1 MSIKATIHPASDDG
15 RSSPSPLRAF
25 LVAGIIAFS
34 SGTAWAET
42 EIWRVGGEGLSWAL
56 QSGVSAAIDFE
67 KSTNSVKPKG
77 FSPEENI
84 VSTVEWLD
92 GRPEDFAVEGQAY
105 VWDNVA
111 VRASNLVM
119 LDGDSTT
126 STGERFK
133 EFGINQTGRIFYFDL
148 GASYPANRI
157 VLYPSPDAEE
167 NFVRA
172 FEISASD
179 GRTFGTGGQPI
190 YDVLRR
196 VETSKSRA
204 DIGFPLQL
212 VRFVKLRIL
221 APNPFDI
228 AELEVYGEGFVPKA
242 SYLSK
247 LIEFED
253 PVNFG
258 SLYVEAIEDGEALP
272 DEEENEVFAE
282 LRVRNG
288 ADDTPMVYYRTDPET
303 QREEEVSE
311 ADYEGLLEAEQGPI
325 RYDAAH
331 WSPWSKPL
339 RITAGDSFMLPL
351 DFLPG
356 PRGYFQ
362 ISLLFAGASSR
373 VIGIAS
379 LSLTHSSA
387 LTGNALGEVALQGQ
401 PDPPGGIV
409 TTKTGVTTVFTYDV
423 RAEFDGRRLPGFD
436 GIRIETPGQSRFVV
450 MEMGTPSVEVTPDSV
465 RAEGTYLAVYF
476 PSRRI
481 TPENNQP
488 VRVVFESTPLL
499 YNTIFRGWL
508 LDTGGDLPQP
518 ILAGNATAEVTTN
531 ALSVFGSIEKPLG
544 RFALSSGCVTP
555 NGDGRN
561 DEIGISYDIIFLV
574 ERVRVDV
581 GIYDLSGHRV
591 RQIFSGS
598 LDVGKYEDLWD
609 GSDDE
614 GNVVSPGIY
623 ICRISVDTQTGTH
636 DRAKSV
642 AVAY

>member
-1 MSIKATIHPASDDG
+1 
-15 RSSPSPLRAF
+15 
-25 LVAGIIAFS
+25 
-34 SGTAWAET
+34 
-42 EIWRVGGEGLSWAL
+42 
-56 QSGVSAAIDFE
+56 
-67 KSTNSVKPKG
+67 
-77 FSPEENI
+77 
-84 VSTVEWLD
+84 
-92 GRPEDFAVEGQAY
+92 
-105 VWDNVA
+105 
-111 VRASNLVM
+111 
-119 LDGDSTT
+119 
-126 STGERFK
+126 
-133 EFGINQTGRIFYFDL
+133 
-148 GASYPANRI
+148 
-157 VLYPSPDAEE
+157 
-167 NFVRA
+167 
-172 FEISASD
+172 
-179 GRTFGTGGQPI
+179 
-190 YDVLRR
+190 
-196 VETSKSRA
+196 
-204 DIGFPLQL
+204 
-212 VRFVKLRIL
+212 
-221 APNPFDI
+221 
-228 AELEVYGEGFVPKA
+228 
-242 SYLSK
+242 
-247 LIEFED
+247 
-253 PVNFG
+253 
-258 SLYVEAIEDGEALP
+258 
-272 DEEENEVFAE
+272 
-282 LRVRNG
+282 
-288 ADDTPMVYYRTDPET
+288 
-303 QREEEVSE
+303 
-311 ADYEGLLEAEQGPI
+311 
-325 RYDAAH
+325 
-331 WSPWSKPL
+331 
-339 RITAGDSFMLPL
+339 
-351 DFLPG
+351 
-356 PRGYFQ
+356 
-362 ISLLFAGASSR
+362 
-373 VIGIAS
+373 
-379 LSLTHSSA
+379 
-387 LTGNALGEVALQGQ
+387 
-401 PDPPGGIV
+401 
-409 TTKTGVTTVFTYDV
+409 
-423 RAEFDGRRLPGFD
+423 
-436 GIRIETPGQSRFVV
+436 